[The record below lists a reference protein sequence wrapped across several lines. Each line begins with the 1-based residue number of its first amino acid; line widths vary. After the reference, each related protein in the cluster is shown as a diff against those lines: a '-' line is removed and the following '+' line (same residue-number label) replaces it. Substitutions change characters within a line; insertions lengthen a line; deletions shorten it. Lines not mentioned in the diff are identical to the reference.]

1 MIVYVATEKDNS
13 CLSIKTAKGVELRS
27 GPAPNHQTVD
37 LSGVD
42 ILYFDIES
50 YPLPAIRKVLSL
62 LQRREITI
70 PWGVLCKTQHAEDP
84 ALFFQEGACDYLG
97 PSLVVEEGLSVRRLK
112 RALSLAAY
120 LSRGKC
126 SEIEEEEMPA
136 TSGNEGEQKKS
147 SPPYRFPGWQKIQVG
162 RTYPFYLVYVT
173 LDQQDHI
180 KESLGDSRFQELR
193 SALHRLLTP
202 LVSPV
207 DGLLWMQRNCS
218 FLFLVPYEE
227 RRISR
232 VIEQLLRFFLNFPLI
247 TCEELHLDRP
257 VGLIAAIHGGE
268 LPFAPPGQTGSVISE
283 AVNFIHHLGMKRA
296 EVGRLTLSAPVASA
310 IPATLGSLFVSAG
323 TFEGYA
329 LTQSVRFFPEGNK

>member
-1 MIVYVATEKDNS
+1 MIVYVATEKDSS

-27 GPAPNHQTVD
+27 GPAPNHRTVD

-42 ILYFDIES
+42 ILYFDVES
-50 YPLPAIRKVLSL
+50 YSMPAIRKVLSL
-62 LQRREITI
+62 LQKKGVTL
-70 PWGVLCKTQHAEDP
+70 PWGVFCENQHAEDP

-97 PSLVVEEGLSVRRLK
+97 PVLVVQEGLSARRLK

-120 LSRGKC
+120 LSRGKL
-126 SEIEEEEMPA
+126 SLTEEEEMPNA
-136 TSGNEGEQKKS
+136 QINESKPKKS
-147 SPPYRFPGWQKIQVG
+147 SPIYRFPGWQKIKVG
-162 RTYPFYLVYVT
+162 TTYPFYLVYVT
-173 LDQQDHI
+173 LDQQEHL
-180 KESLGDSRFQELR
+180 KETLGDSRFQELR
-193 SALHRLLTP
+193 STLNRVLTP
-202 LVSPV
+202 LVAPV

-227 RRISR
+227 ERIGR

-268 LPFAPPGQTGSVISE
+268 LPFAPPGQTGSVISD

-296 EVGRLTLSAPVASA
+296 EAGRLTLSATVASA
-310 IPATLGSLFVSAG
+310 IPDSLACLFVPAG
-323 TFEGYA
+323 IFEGYA
-329 LTQSVRFFPEGNK
+329 LTQSVRFFSEGNK